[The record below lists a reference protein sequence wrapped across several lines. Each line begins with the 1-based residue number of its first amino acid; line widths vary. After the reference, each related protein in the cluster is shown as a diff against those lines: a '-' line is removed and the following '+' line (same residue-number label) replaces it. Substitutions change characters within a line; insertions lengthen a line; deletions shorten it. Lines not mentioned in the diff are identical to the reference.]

1 MVSVLWV
8 LFPGNKGSVAT
19 RLTAAWN
26 ENKFDFRLITF
37 DFRAVGHVLNSPKY
51 EKPWQTQ
58 RFLSRLIGQGV
69 FAKEGQEHRW
79 QVRSMLLSRS

>member
-1 MVSVLWV
+1 MGVYHY
-8 LFPGNKGSVAT
+8 NVADHME
-19 RLTAAWN
+19 RN
-26 ENKFDFRLITF
+26 EFDLRLITF
-37 DFRAVGHVLNSPKY
+37 DFRAVGHVLNSPNF

-79 QVRSMLLSRS
+79 QV